1 MYTYTEDRGDT
12 PERTEIAMASVNGI
26 YVGVGG
32 TAPGEWE
39 NGSCIW
45 HHTKLYV
52 HPLIEGISENL
63 WKRIANETCYVRPMY
78 GKDGSA
84 VYADFDEYAIF
95 RKLNGKLIKIA
106 NITEVG

>member
-1 MYTYTEDRGDT
+1 MMNRK
-12 PERTEIAMASVNGI
+12 AI

-45 HHTKLYV
+45 HDTKVYV
-52 HPLIEGISENL
+52 HPLIDGISDNL
-63 WKRIANETCYVRPMY
+63 WKKIYNETNEHHPMF

-84 VYADFDEYAIF
+84 VYLDDDNWQIV
-95 RKLNGKLIKIA
+95 RKVGGKLIKIA
-106 NITEVG
+106 NVTEVG

>member
-1 MYTYTEDRGDT
+1 
-12 PERTEIAMASVNGI
+12 MANMKAI

-32 TAPGEWE
+32 TAPGDWE
-39 NGSCIW
+39 NGSCVW
-45 HHTKLYV
+45 HDTKVYV
-52 HPLIEGISENL
+52 HPLIDGISDNL

-95 RKLNGKLIKIA
+95 RKVDGKLFKIA

>member
-1 MYTYTEDRGDT
+1 MKE
-12 PERTEIAMASVNGI
+12 I
-26 YVGVGG
+26 YVGLGG
-32 TAPGEWE
+32 TAPGEMN

-45 HHTKLYV
+45 HHTKVYV

-63 WKRIANETCYVRPMY
+63 WKRIYNETNEFRPMF

-84 VYADFDEYAIF
+84 VYTDMDEYQIV
-95 RKLNGKLIKIA
+95 RKINGKLIKIA

>member
-1 MYTYTEDRGDT
+1 
-12 PERTEIAMASVNGI
+12 MANQKAI
-26 YVGVGG
+26 FVGNGG

-39 NGSCIW
+39 NGRCIW
-45 HHTKLYV
+45 HDTKVYV
-52 HPLIEGISENL
+52 QPLIEGISDSL
-63 WKRIANETCYVRPMY
+63 WKKIYNETNDFRPMF

-84 VYADFDEYAIF
+84 VYCDMDNYQIV